1 MLENARRP
9 QGVGIFFACE
19 ERPCAFHKIFSKK
32 RFTMELPQYTLKPN
46 VNCMVVPW
54 IFKLLGLSALFY
66 AGIYFNV
73 KYALKT
79 AIPPLV
85 NMLIF
90 AFLIVLIVT
99 QVILYHVRFGKY
111 KYLFF
116 TNRIEYDAKKPV
128 TFMFS
133 DFQQA
138 ELKQGLFD
146 RMFGTGELKLS
157 KKFIIGPISNVAQ
170 IKNYLEQLVNYYQ
183 STQQR
188 YKAQEQQASMQQ
200 QMAQSQQGA
209 QQGLQQQA
217 RPAPQQQP
225 VQQPGQQGQ
234 GPSTGTGQ

>member
-1 MLENARRP
+1 
-9 QGVGIFFACE
+9 
-19 ERPCAFHKIFSKK
+19 
-32 RFTMELPQYTLKPN
+32 MELPQYTLKPN

-79 AIPPLV
+79 EIPPLV

-90 AFLIVLIVT
+90 AFLIVLILT
-99 QVILYHVRFGKY
+99 QVILYHVKFGKY

-116 TNRIEYDAKKPV
+116 TNRIEYEAKKPA
-128 TFMFS
+128 TFVFS

-157 KKFIIGPISNVAQ
+157 KDFMIGPISNVAQ
-170 IKNYLEQLVNYYQ
+170 IKSYLEQLVNYYR

-200 QMAQSQQGA
+200 QMAQSQQSA
-209 QQGLQQQA
+209 QQPRQQDVQQQA
-217 RPAPQQQP
+217 RPAQQQQP
-225 VQQPGQQGQ
+225 AQQQSQQPEAQGSGQ
-234 GPSTGTGQ
+234 PTGTGR